1 MMKYVPFFQPPCQ
14 VLTSPPK
21 WFDTKKAYLDG
32 LETQLKGLVRA
43 METVAKQRAE
53 LSLGLGEFVEMVEAL
68 SGTDISNQ
76 LAGTLQNLAEVQ
88 SKAKKLQD
96 DQAQQDAVTF
106 AGTGERIHSP
116 VCFSEVLILEF
127 SS

>member
-1 MMKYVPFFQPPCQ
+1 
-14 VLTSPPK
+14 
-21 WFDTKKAYLDG
+21 
-32 LETQLKGLVRA
+32 

-53 LSLGLGEFVEMVEAL
+53 LSLALGEFVETIEAL

-76 LAGTLQNLAEVQ
+76 LASTLQNMMVVQ

-106 AGTGERIHSP
+106 AGTGEGFIPSSIS
-116 VCFSEVLILEF
+116 CFSEVLILDFPVEEYGRMIQSVRVRIISVPHLPF
-127 SS
+127 LDLSS

>member
-1 MMKYVPFFQPPCQ
+1 MTCVLSSCRVKL
-14 VLTSPPK
+14 LTSPK

-53 LSLGLGEFVEMVEAL
+53 LSLGLGEFVETVDGL

-76 LAGTLQNLAEVQ
+76 LASTLQNLAAVQ
-88 SKAKKLQD
+88 NKAKKLQD

-106 AGTGERIHSP
+106 AGTGEGFTPQFHLLFLGGADIDY
-116 VCFSEVLILEF
+116 